1 MIAEA
6 ANSAAYAG
14 AEAAPALPCL
24 GAAKPLCDKAGDA
37 VGDTVGAAADN
48 FMTRLIDGAADG
60 LIELLNR
67 TAVSMFTVPSPDLG
81 TVEGSTVTPSGTLQS
96 VFNSTSWLVMAIA
109 VISIMVTIMRMFWTL
124 QASEGQNILRLLFNI
139 IASTTVVLGM
149 TIMLVE
155 FSDRASPW
163 LMMKIAGM
171 GESEYAGL
179 AKDEAFAKRLIGI
192 DPGGGTQ
199 ALGNLALIAIL
210 MLVLTTIGVLMQ
222 WIFLIVRSPIL
233 IIMVAFVPIFA
244 AASGTRQ
251 GQERLRKSLM
261 FLLAFILYK
270 PVVAI
275 IYGVGLRL
283 MKAEDQTSDPIF
295 QFLWGSMII
304 LMAAVALPAMVNL
317 FVREAGEGSSSAF
330 SGAAGLAAAGAAT
343 YGAASLAG
351 AALATGGTGA
361 ATAAASRS
369 GGAATPA
376 PVGGSG
382 GGGSTPG
389 GFSGGTGASPS
400 GGGSSGGSGGSGGGS
415 GSSGAGPASPTGA
428 AQAAA
433 GGVDSSAGGEG
444 TGSASSG
451 GSSTAGGSSSGA
463 ASPGGAGSS
472 TSVPTGGGRSAG
484 ASSSSAGGDAGGP
497 MAPPETP
504 APVSAQ
510 ERRGATGGD
519 SLGGDSGGSSAAP
532 GAQSTTAVPPA
543 PAVRQVGSRARA
555 RQARQSVQHV
565 GSTAT
570 KVASGASRVAND
582 MSQPA
587 GGRERRG

>member
-1 MIAEA
+1 MTA
-6 ANSAAYAG
+6 AVAVSATLAG
-14 AEAAPALPCL
+14 VEAAPALPCI
-24 GAAKPLCDKAGDA
+24 GTTAAACKVAGKA
-37 VGDTVGAAADN
+37 VNDTVGAAADN

-67 TAVSMFTVPSPDLG
+67 TAVSMFTVPSPDVG
-81 TVEGSTVTPSGTLQS
+81 TVEGSKVTPSGTLQS
-96 VFNSTSWLVMAIA
+96 VFNSTSWIVMAIA

-139 IASTTVVLGM
+139 VASTTVVLGM

-163 LMMKIAGM
+163 LMIKIAGM
-171 GESEYAGL
+171 GESEYDGL

-304 LMAAVALPAMVNL
+304 LLAAVALPAMVNL

-361 ATAAASRS
+361 AAAAASR
-369 GGAATPA
+369 GNGAPTPA
-376 PVGGSG
+376 PDGDSGGGASTNSSGSTGSPPSQDGSSGNGGGSG
-382 GGGSTPG
+382 P
-389 GFSGGTGASPS
+389 
-400 GGGSSGGSGGSGGGS
+400 SSGGSGPAPSTGATPDAGGDSSSAAGDGNSAATHDGSSSSPNSSGSGGGASSTS
-415 GSSGAGPASPTGA
+415 GSSTGA
-428 AQAAA
+428 
-433 GGVDSSAGGEG
+433 
-444 TGSASSG
+444 
-451 GSSTAGGSSSGA
+451 SSTGD
-463 ASPGGAGSS
+463 SPGG
-472 TSVPTGGGRSAG
+472 GGAW
-484 ASSSSAGGDAGGP
+484 ASSSSAGDPGGP
-497 MAPPETP
+497 TTPLETP

-519 SLGGDSGGSSAAP
+519 SLGGDSSGSSAAP
-532 GAQSTTAVPPA
+532 GAQSTTAAPPA

-570 KVASGASRVAND
+570 KVASGASPMAND

>member
-1 MIAEA
+1 MILDEV
-6 ANSAAYAG
+6 
-14 AEAAPALPCL
+14 AAPAPAVDPCVL
-24 GAAKPLCDKAGDA
+24 SPVTCAAKDA
-37 VGDTVGAAADN
+37 AGDTVGVAADN

-139 IASTTVVLGM
+139 VASTTVVLGM

-261 FLLAFILYK
+261 FLLAFVLYK

-433 GGVDSSAGGEG
+433 GGDSSAGGED
-444 TGSASSG
+444 TASASSG

-463 ASPGGAGSS
+463 ASTGGAG
-472 TSVPTGGGRSAG
+472 SVPTGGGRSAG

-519 SLGGDSGGSSAAP
+519 SLSGDSSGSSAAP
-532 GAQSTTAVPPA
+532 GAQSTTAAPPA

-570 KVASGASRVAND
+570 KVASGASRVADD

>member
-1 MIAEA
+1 MTAVVA
-6 ANSAAYAG
+6 VSATLAG
-14 AEAAPALPCL
+14 VEAAPALPCI
-24 GAAKPLCDKAGDA
+24 GTTAAACKVAGKA
-37 VGDTVGAAADN
+37 VNDTVGAAADN

-67 TAVSMFTVPSPDLG
+67 TAVSMFTVPSPDVG

-96 VFNSTSWLVMAIA
+96 VFNSTSWIVMAIA

-139 IASTTVVLGM
+139 VASTTVVLGM

-171 GESEYAGL
+171 GESDYVGL

-283 MKAEDQTSDPIF
+283 MKTEDQTSDPIF

-304 LMAAVALPAMVNL
+304 LLAAVALPAMVNL

-361 ATAAASRS
+361 AAAAASR
-369 GGAATPA
+369 GNGAPTPA
-376 PVGGSG
+376 PDGDSG
-382 GGGSTPG
+382 GGASTNS
-389 GFSGGTGASPS
+389 SGGTGSPPPQDGS
-400 GGGSSGGSGGSGGGS
+400 SGNGGGSGPSSGGSGPAPSTGATPDAGGDSSSAAGDDNSAATHDGSSSSPDSSGSGGGASSTS
-415 GSSGAGPASPTGA
+415 GSSTGA
-428 AQAAA
+428 
-433 GGVDSSAGGEG
+433 
-444 TGSASSG
+444 
-451 GSSTAGGSSSGA
+451 SSTGD
-463 ASPGGAGSS
+463 SPGG
-472 TSVPTGGGRSAG
+472 GGAW
-484 ASSSSAGGDAGGP
+484 ASSSSAGDPGGP
-497 MAPPETP
+497 TTPPETP

-532 GAQSTTAVPPA
+532 GAQSTTASPPA

>member
-1 MIAEA
+1 MIAAA

-361 ATAAASRS
+361 ATAAASRG

-376 PVGGSG
+376 PVGGS

-400 GGGSSGGSGGSGGGS
+400 GGGPSGGSGGSGGGS

-433 GGVDSSAGGEG
+433 GGGDSSAGGEDA
-444 TGSASSG
+444 GSASSA

-463 ASPGGAGSS
+463 ASTGGASSS

-519 SLGGDSGGSSAAP
+519 SLGGDSSGSSAAP
-532 GAQSTTAVPPA
+532 GAQSTTAAPPA

-555 RQARQSVQHV
+555 RQARQTVQHV

-582 MSQPA
+582 MSQAA
-587 GGRERRG
+587 GGRGRRG

>member
-1 MIAEA
+1 M
-6 ANSAAYAG
+6 
-14 AEAAPALPCL
+14 
-24 GAAKPLCDKAGDA
+24 
-37 VGDTVGAAADN
+37 GAAADN

-81 TVEGSTVTPSGTLQS
+81 TVEGSAVTPSGTLQS

-270 PVVAI
+270 PVVAV

-361 ATAAASRS
+361 ATAAASRG

-382 GGGSTPG
+382 GGWSTPG

-400 GGGSSGGSGGSGGGS
+400 GGGSGGGSGGSGGGS
-415 GSSGAGPASPTGA
+415 GSSGSGPASPTGA

-433 GGVDSSAGGEG
+433 GGGDSSAGGEDA
-444 TGSASSG
+444 GSASSGAGG

-463 ASPGGAGSS
+463 ASTGGVSS
-472 TSVPTGGGRSAG
+472 GTSVPTGGGRSAG

-497 MAPPETP
+497 TAPPETP

-519 SLGGDSGGSSAAP
+519 SLGGDSSGSSAAP
-532 GAQSTTAVPPA
+532 GAQSTTAAPPA

>member
-1 MIAEA
+1 MTA
-6 ANSAAYAG
+6 AVAVSATLAG
-14 AEAAPALPCL
+14 VEAAPALPCI
-24 GAAKPLCDKAGDA
+24 GTTAAACKVAGKA
-37 VGDTVGAAADN
+37 VNDTVGAAADN

-67 TAVSMFTVPSPDLG
+67 TAVSMFTVPSPDVG
-81 TVEGSTVTPSGTLQS
+81 TVEGSKVTPSGTLQS
-96 VFNSTSWLVMAIA
+96 VFNSTSWIVMAIA

-139 IASTTVVLGM
+139 VASTTVVLGM

-304 LMAAVALPAMVNL
+304 LLAAVALPAMVNL

-361 ATAAASRS
+361 AAAAASR
-369 GGAATPA
+369 GNGAPTPA
-376 PVGGSG
+376 PDGDSGGGASTNSSGSTGSPPSQDGSSGNGGGSG
-382 GGGSTPG
+382 P
-389 GFSGGTGASPS
+389 
-400 GGGSSGGSGGSGGGS
+400 SSGGSGPAPSTGATPDAGGDSSSAAGDGNSAATHDGSSSSPNSSGSGGGASSTS
-415 GSSGAGPASPTGA
+415 GSSTGA
-428 AQAAA
+428 
-433 GGVDSSAGGEG
+433 
-444 TGSASSG
+444 
-451 GSSTAGGSSSGA
+451 SSTGD
-463 ASPGGAGSS
+463 SPGG
-472 TSVPTGGGRSAG
+472 GGAW
-484 ASSSSAGGDAGGP
+484 ASSSSAGDPGGP
-497 MAPPETP
+497 TTPPETP

-519 SLGGDSGGSSAAP
+519 SLGGDSSGSSAAP
-532 GAQSTTAVPPA
+532 GAQSTTAAPPA

-570 KVASGASRVAND
+570 KVASGASRMAND